1 MDDENS
7 LIPTQGDN
15 TIHNTNIIHN
25 RQDDVSLT
33 HRELVEKTFIELGF
47 TDENPD
53 DLDAVTEL
61 LDIFMENKDDRDI
74 IYSPEQYILLNDPDV
89 QNVLKRC
96 QAYYEPKRH
105 LTKGDLRQ
113 ILEDIARGKA
123 TRQDYDFKNGCP
135 VDIEPTFSERITA
148 IKMLQE
154 DADDENKTATV
165 QFINNIISPQIDP
178 NFKPNIDAPQAPPP
192 DHYSLKLE
200 EKDDGDST
208 TITE

>member
-1 MDDENS
+1 MDD
-7 LIPTQGDN
+7 TDN
-15 TIHNTNIIHN
+15 NKLDVVDSPITN
-25 RQDDVSLT
+25 RQDDASLT
-33 HRELVEKTFIELGF
+33 HRDLVEKTFVELGF
-47 TDENPD
+47 TDENPE

-61 LDIFMENKDDRDI
+61 LDIFLENKDDREI
-74 IYSPEQYILLNDPDV
+74 IYTPEQYILLNDPDV
-89 QNVLKRC
+89 QQVIKRC
-96 QAYYEPKRH
+96 QQYYEPKRH

-165 QFINNIISPQIDP
+165 QFINNIINPQLDP
-178 NFKPNIDAPQAPPP
+178 NFKPNIEAPQAPPEG
-192 DHYSLKLE
+192 HYSLNLN
-200 EKDDGDST
+200 DDGDDD
-208 TITE
+208 